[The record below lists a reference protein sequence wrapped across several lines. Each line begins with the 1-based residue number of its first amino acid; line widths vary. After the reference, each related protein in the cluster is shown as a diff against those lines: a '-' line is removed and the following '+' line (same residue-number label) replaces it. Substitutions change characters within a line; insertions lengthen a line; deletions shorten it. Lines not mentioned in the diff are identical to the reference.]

1 MGFKTI
7 SIIVLSVCI
16 TILFMQNTDDVT
28 FKLFFASI
36 AITKLW
42 LMAIMLVIGFV
53 LGAIL
58 TKPNSSLPIKPFNE
72 NVPLEVNNN
81 YEDDQEYIRME
92 PKTGLSDEDRDYIN

>member
-16 TILFMQNTDDVT
+16 TILFMQNTDAVSFT
-28 FKLFFASI
+28 IFFTSVSI
-36 AITKLW
+36 SKLW
-42 LMAIMLVIGFV
+42 LMVIMLLVGFV
-53 LGAIL
+53 FGVMI
-58 TKPNSSLPIKPFNE
+58 TKPKATLPTKAFNE